1 MTSLCKLELHRS
13 PLARQVLLPDYPFDR
28 LLLERKSGDP
38 FCFAVKEWYSRAPNV
53 HVDTLLLISDN
64 TVACAPTSPAMAT
77 VAAGYVGGAAYDDH
91 PELEPDL
98 QWKNDLRQ
106 KIQDQLRHLVDD
118 ARQQRDSQWIH
129 HPADSHSAAANDIA
143 SQKYQVIMTDI
154 RRLAQDQYE
163 EALERERLERRWA
176 AGYPVDQ
183 SWIEAA
189 AREQE
194 AMLTAVH
201 NGRQQTH
208 AGFTFKPH
216 DEPVAGPSRLAGR
229 STSGDG
235 SVSHH
240 YSRFLE
246 YELNARQ
253 SSTDW
258 YGHSYG
264 EGSGESSRPSATPG
278 GPWPR
283 GGISAPNDSTIRQH
297 HVDARAK
304 ARQVPEIW
312 RPSAPADDRTPRQSV
327 TSRPTPSSVKI
338 ADRPITQ
345 DRPSSRLK
353 RKASEGDD
361 ADPGHSAE
369 ELIPAHNAVAPLAE
383 AEAVIARQI
392 NFAVKL
398 AQEEARKTPQLRP
411 IVPLHLAPHFS
422 DRSHSAT
429 PKPPLSFRVA
439 PTPLRAVENM
449 NYEQAAEHRTPI
461 GIHFPPMTS
470 AFRASAAT
478 PNPMLPLRG
487 MGVPPNPTVHFEQ
500 TVAEQRE
507 IVIPPPPISST
518 LRAAAA
524 TPHPGARA
532 PSASASAGT
541 AMQVVD
547 PRSFTLD
554 DDRSSIHAPFQPQSV
569 LGRDRSDTLRGV
581 QLPAP
586 SSHMW
591 IPPMGSS
598 LDTSSS
604 GSSEPQRTPT
614 LDEMVLVASD
624 EGDSD
629 WEASAFDTED
639 VDQMMK
645 QGMEQFMVTGESSIE
660 RLLSAQ
666 DTIISELAPEE
677 AVEVE
682 VEAAPMKPVEVET
695 ETEKEDT
702 PKKAKGG
709 KAKRKEEAK
718 RKEQD
723 AKQKV
728 QDTKPKVQD
737 TKQKA
742 QDAKQKAQ
750 EAKYKE
756 QEDAKRRLELKRKE
770 DEEARRRE
778 AESRQ
783 RMEDERRRELLRKR
797 EEDEAA
803 AAAAREA
810 ERLNEQRL
818 LEFRRQQEE
827 TRRRFEGRQRTDST
841 TRVPDALKKQQ
852 EVKKAEQ
859 AIGKK
864 DADAGRKEEEAR
876 RREDDIRRKEEEIR
890 HKEEDLMLREQ
901 EMAKR
906 ESLEDARRKEE
917 EKRRKPGAPRKT
929 DIVCRLFHVALDRA
943 GMFLHDASATAMF
956 VR

>member
-1 MTSLCKLELHRS
+1 
-13 PLARQVLLPDYPFDR
+13 
-28 LLLERKSGDP
+28 
-38 FCFAVKEWYSRAPNV
+38 
-53 HVDTLLLISDN
+53 
-64 TVACAPTSPAMAT
+64 MAT

-756 QEDAKRRLELKRKE
+756 QEDAKRRAQEEAQARLQLELKRKE

-917 EKRRKPGAPRKT
+917 EKRRKPGAPRKRE
-929 DIVCRLFHVALDRA
+929 DDLRDRERQVQRQADENQKKEEELRKREEGLNRRAAEMLLKIKALEDEFRRDWLKT
-943 GMFLHDASATAMF
+943 GGVLP
-956 VR
+956 